1 MVRFPSPTVFGTIF
15 KLVLKTRCDKLTIEG
30 FHMTK
35 LEYTFKNDTLFKM
48 LFVKY
53 PDLLKNLVTELL
65 RIRFDSIEQIELT
78 LF

>member
-1 MVRFPSPTVFGTIF
+1 
-15 KLVLKTRCDKLTIEG
+15 
-30 FHMTK
+30 MTK

-65 RIRFDSIEQIELT
+65 RIRFESIGIKCNRQ
-78 LF
+78 